1 LEDVEVGAIQNLIG
15 PEPFVDVCKL
25 NERLVHFRSHNSW
38 LFFPGEVCNVRV
50 SYHISPTN
58 LNHKNSHRNP
68 QSGSHVFWSPVDR
81 GI

>member
-1 LEDVEVGAIQNLIG
+1 
-15 PEPFVDVCKL
+15 
-25 NERLVHFRSHNSW
+25 